1 VNWILRAMGWII
13 GPTLLLTLIVMLW
26 VIGGWMMTQ
35 LGSAEVRDHPVLLLA
50 PALLVLAI
58 FGDRT
63 R

>member
-1 VNWILRAMGWII
+1 MNWILRAMGWII

-35 LGSAEVRDHPVLLLA
+35 LGNAEVRDHPVLLLA